1 MCTTINERIREIA
14 NKLCDRN
21 ISELART
28 TGVNQP
34 ALRDIVGVKQ
44 RKPGFD
50 IIYKISVCTT
60 LNINCNWLI
69 KGLGHMQMHTADTL
83 HNTPH
88 KELSTRTIPV
98 YDIYAAGSLQG
109 LLNSD
114 KKRIIGEII
123 VLNAPHCDGAI
134 QVRDNGMYP
143 LIKGS
148 NVAAYK
154 QLHSIDGLIEG
165 EVYIIDYYI
174 YGENIHLIRLVK
186 WEEKN
191 VTLRLIPY
199 NSTEHYQDMI
209 IPVSAI
215 RAIAH
220 IKAVVSNG
228 MLI

>member
-1 MCTTINERIREIA
+1 M
-14 NKLCDRN
+14 
-21 ISELART
+21 
-28 TGVNQP
+28 
-34 ALRDIVGVKQ
+34 
-44 RKPGFD
+44 
-50 IIYKISVCTT
+50 
-60 LNINCNWLI
+60 
-69 KGLGHMQMHTADTL
+69 
-83 HNTPH
+83 
-88 KELSTRTIPV
+88 STRIIPV
-98 YDIYAAGSLQG
+98 YNIYATGSLQG

-148 NVAAYK
+148 NVAAYI

-174 YGENIHLIRLVK
+174 NGENIHLIRLVK

-199 NSTEHYQDMI
+199 NNTDHYQDMI